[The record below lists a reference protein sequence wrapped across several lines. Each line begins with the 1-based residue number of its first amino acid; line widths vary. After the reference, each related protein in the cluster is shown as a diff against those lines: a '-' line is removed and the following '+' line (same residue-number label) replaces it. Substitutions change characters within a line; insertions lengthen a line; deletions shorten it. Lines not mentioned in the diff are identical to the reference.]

1 MSMNKMAI
9 AELVAALA
17 AHVSLVR
24 EVAYPTTGGL
34 TVTVLGVRRSW
45 GRRRESHA
53 SDVVPMVYNKTSL
66 GREDQ
71 ERQEGISTW
80 AWQ

>member
-45 GRRRESHA
+45 
-53 SDVVPMVYNKTSL
+53 PMAMEKEVEYTADS
-66 GREDQ
+66 Q
-71 ERQEGISTW
+71 Y
-80 AWQ
+80 